1 MSDQTKDRVLE
12 RIRKMLALAADNGAS
27 EGERDNALRMAHA
40 TLAKYNL
47 TLSEVEAAE
56 GKAKEPRVLDTTLTR
71 DQPFTREIA
80 YAIAQLYF
88 CGYFYT
94 KKQDGSGKVK
104 HSFVGRAG
112 NVMTAKLLTDYVV
125 ASVISEANKLW
136 KQQRDPGP
144 WWTSFCKGAA
154 SAVALRCHRLRYEA
168 EKADEEEKK
177 PKPAAVMVGEDGE
190 PVAAIAAPVH
200 STALALVTVY
210 KAEREEN
217 DRWIEDNIGPLERK
231 TSRQKE
237 VGDGYAEGVKLG
249 SKISLNR
256 QVGVS
261 DRKRIG

>member
-56 GKAKEPRVLDTTLTR
+56 GRAKEPRVLNTTLTR

-80 YAIAQLYF
+80 HAIARLYF

-94 KKQDGSGKVK
+94 KLQDGSGKVR
-104 HSFVGRAG
+104 HSFVGRSG
-112 NVMTAKLLTDYVV
+112 NVTTAILLTDYVV

-136 KQQRDPGP
+136 KQQKNPGP

-154 SAVALRCHRLRYEA
+154 AAINIRCHKLQYEA
-168 EKADEEEKK
+168 ERADEEAKK
-177 PKPAAVMVGEDGE
+177 PKPAAVMVGEGGE
-190 PVAAIAAPVH
+190 PMAAIEAPKH
-200 STALALVTVY
+200 STALALVNVY
-210 KAEREEN
+210 ASEKDANDEYIREEVG
-217 DRWIEDNIGPLERK
+217 ELEFK
-231 TSRQKE
+231 ASRQKE
-237 VGDGYAEGVKLG
+237 VGDGYSEGVKHG

-256 QVGVS
+256 QVGVA
-261 DRKRIG
+261 DRKRLS